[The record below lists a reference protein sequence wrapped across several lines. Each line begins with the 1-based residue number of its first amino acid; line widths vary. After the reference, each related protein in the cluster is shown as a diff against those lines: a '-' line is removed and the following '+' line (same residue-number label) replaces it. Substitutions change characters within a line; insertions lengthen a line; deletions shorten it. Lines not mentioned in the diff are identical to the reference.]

1 MIKKLT
7 LSITLLLLI
16 VVANFAPLVTE
27 KVEAQGSNNQNSIQ
41 WSITPVTF
49 TTTVSTFSVSVTASS
64 PQAAGII
71 NNEAVAR
78 IYAAGINLTT
88 GGASGGWFSTYLKEI
103 PFSIAGSGAT
113 LQGSLNITGLD
124 PQTNYQMLVQ
134 LPRVAVYSPIVTFNT
149 DQTGQNNGG
158 QIDQSSGADVSGAGE
173 QTDRT
178 ATLPTCSLNPLS
190 FHFAGCIAQGVYYI
204 FFVPTSFVFALSG
217 QLLDWAMGYTLDS
230 NSYSGAGAGFV
241 EKGWK
246 ITRDIA
252 NIFFIFILLYTA
264 IGMILELHSVNAKK
278 TIATVVVVALL
289 LNFSLFFTKIII
301 DSSNILGGIFYNNIG
316 TSNADTVP
324 NPWINPNTKNVSTAI
339 VSRFNPQKI
348 FQDSTQ
354 LNVQTSSGI
363 KDVNED
369 GPQAT
374 QFLIVSLIM
383 AVINCIGIW
392 VFLVVGFLFIGRV
405 IGLWIA
411 MIFAPIA
418 FVSYTLPDGAG
429 KILGDMHHSKWWDT
443 LLKQAFVVPI
453 FMFFMYLILAFL
465 NTNFYKDALASKT
478 QVQSILG
485 VIIPLL
491 LITILLLKAKKIA
504 TDMSGEIGG
513 AMTKVA
519 TMAGG
524 AALGLAAGGAAI
536 LGRQTIGRAANYVS
550 ENQTVRDMA
559 SGKYGKGSKLVGD
572 LVFKSSSTVAKG
584 SMDLRNTAAGNLA
597 SQQSGMNFNK
607 GLSFVGLDTK
617 STAGGWQGKEARKA
631 TKDQEYAKSLGYDH
645 HSYEH
650 AEEEINTEKDELVK
664 YKSLKVT
671 AENEVAEAK
680 NAVASTRNPDTEA
693 ALAKATAKL
702 SRVKSNI
709 NAMENGGE
717 VVKINDK
724 GEKVDS
730 AGKVIKDTDPST
742 TRSTDGI
749 NKMEKDKERIKT
761 AREKE
766 FYANKRRESGKV
778 FEDDIRDKNGNVKK
792 FGKEIKKGESDERK
806 EIRGKKFTENEAN
819 KGKLGPAQA
828 TLRTANENLEK
839 AKKGSDKAA
848 TDAAQAAYTKAENEV
863 KSISEAFKK
872 SNQEFRSADNHWRRA
887 KVAEWKYARG
897 AGQMW
902 SEFKQG
908 FAKGVVP
915 GAVVGSFLPGGT
927 IVGALG
933 GGVLGGLRESFMQYS
948 GTTNRHTAD
957 GHAPNTKYESSYKEP
972 SGGGHTETH
981 EEHHDEPAPS
991 GGHEH

>member
-504 TDMSGEIGG
+504 TDMSGEIGK
-513 AMTKVA
+513 AMTSVA
-519 TMAGG
+519 ATVGGAAIGLATGG
-524 AALGLAAGGAAI
+524 AALAGQRFIGGTAKSFDTEERRDLAAGRVTDKVRRMGQFSGKTDDEITKMASFQKMQRNSERA
-536 LGRQTIGRAANYVS
+536 LKTSRVFSSASFDARQTGLGALVTA
-550 ENQTVRDMA
+550 QT
-559 SGKYGKGSKLVGD
+559 
-572 LVFKSSSTVAKG
+572 
-584 SMDLRNTAAGNLA
+584 
-597 SQQSGMNFNK
+597 GMNMEVPGMF
-607 GLSFVGLDTK
+607 STK
-617 STAGGWQGKEARKA
+617 KTAGGYEGEQARRA
-631 TKDQEYAKSLGYDH
+631 AKKRKFSDSLGENHKQKLALEDTIDDRKKKI
-645 HSYEH
+645 ST
-650 AEEEINTEKDELVK
+650 AEDNAETLRDLAKQAQAGGAGATVMGTYIDPATGTRATTTLDQGGWQRILKTQNDETRKLRKGEDLKWSTADVGNINPVTGAT
-664 YKSLKVT
+664 VT
-671 AENEVAEAK
+671 ATDVGKVKTQFAW
-680 NAVASTRNPDTEA
+680 TA
-693 ALAKATAKL
+693 ADVT
-702 SRVKSNI
+702 
-709 NAMENGGE
+709 
-717 VVKINDK
+717 
-724 GEKVDS
+724 
-730 AGKVIKDTDPST
+730 AGKKKA
-742 TRSTDGI
+742 DGQAVT
-749 NKMEKDKERIKT
+749 NNDVGQSAKT
-761 AREKE
+761 E
-766 FYANKRRESGKV
+766 FMSFDA
-778 FEDDIRDKNGNVKK
+778 
-792 FGKEIKKGESDERK
+792 
-806 EIRGKKFTENEAN
+806 
-819 KGKLGPAQA
+819 
-828 TLRTANENLEK
+828 LEK
-839 AKKGSDKAA
+839 AAKNNEKARTKA
-848 TDAAQAAYTKAENEV
+848 YMHQQMAQSGYPVHGTGYDQLGNVTRMGHIDSTAQAEV
-863 KSISEAFKK
+863 RNWGKQFQATIKSGVVTGMTGALTGAALLGPVGAVGGAIGGGILGVLRERHFKIKGEFSNPFDRRMEA
-872 SNQEFRSADNHWRRA
+872 RSAELAADLDH
-887 KVAEWKYARG
+887 K
-897 AGQMW
+897 
-902 SEFKQG
+902 
-908 FAKGVVP
+908 
-915 GAVVGSFLPGGT
+915 
-927 IVGALG
+927 I
-933 GGVLGGLRESFMQYS
+933 
-948 GTTNRHTAD
+948 HTF
-957 GHAPNTKYESSYKEP
+957 ESSYKAP
-972 SGGGHTETH
+972 SSKFMDILKGAFEESHGGGGGHD
-981 EEHHDEPAPS
+981 EHTSHAS
-991 GGHEH
+991 NH